1 VAGVCTL
8 QVQDAVL
15 ASKRKDT
22 PHLVAPIKR
31 YATSKLAAQWLE
43 TLAAEQAA
51 AAPLLPSDAAKPG
64 SAAAA
69 DAAAAPASKP
79 GGFFGLVP
87 QALLGGQGS
96 QSSQQQ
102 QLQLQ
107 QQQQQ
112 LAVIDSCEFLVP
124 GDVMSALMTQVVADP
139 AYADIMKALLG
150 SRDGQEMYLRNPAS
164 FNLPTGGI
172 GMAAACSRLHVLV
185 AERGK
190 AAGLAEAGLRGAAG
204 RFTGEHNANDGS
216 FTCSLARVLTE
227 PLRAGWYIG
236 GCSST
241 RACMAE
247 CGVCASSNE
256 LMQLRCVRPS
266 ACLIRCV

>member
-1 VAGVCTL
+1 
-8 QVQDAVL
+8 VQDAVL

-51 AAPLLPSDAAKPG
+51 AAPLLPSAAAKPG

-69 DAAAAPASKP
+69 ASEAAAAPASKP
-79 GGFFGLVP
+79 GGFFGLMP
-87 QALLGGQGS
+87 QALLGGQSS
-96 QSSQQQ
+96 QSS
-102 QLQLQ
+102 

-172 GMAAACSRLHVLV
+172 STCMAWQAPCSWPGAAVTSSCACLPAGGSYRAVAFSLLYAAAQHSTYPAWVV
-185 AERGK
+185 A
-190 AAGLAEAGLRGAAG
+190 LC
-204 RFTGEHNANDGS
+204 T
-216 FTCSLARVLTE
+216 
-227 PLRAGWYIG
+227 
-236 GCSST
+236 
-241 RACMAE
+241 
-247 CGVCASSNE
+247 
-256 LMQLRCVRPS
+256 
-266 ACLIRCV
+266 

>member
-1 VAGVCTL
+1 V

-51 AAPLLPSDAAKPG
+51 AAPLLPSAAAKPG
-64 SAAAA
+64 SAAATA
-69 DAAAAPASKP
+69 EAAAAVPASKP
-79 GGFFGLVP
+79 GGFFGLMP
-87 QALLGGQGS
+87 QALLGGQSS

-102 QLQLQ
+102 LQQQQ

-164 FNLPTGGI
+164 FNLPTGVI
-172 GMAAACSRLHVLV
+172 
-185 AERGK
+185 
-190 AAGLAEAGLRGAAG
+190 
-204 RFTGEHNANDGS
+204 
-216 FTCSLARVLTE
+216 
-227 PLRAGWYIG
+227 
-236 GCSST
+236 
-241 RACMAE
+241 
-247 CGVCASSNE
+247 
-256 LMQLRCVRPS
+256 
-266 ACLIRCV
+266 

>member
-1 VAGVCTL
+1 
-8 QVQDAVL
+8 VQDAVL

-51 AAPLLPSDAAKPG
+51 AAPLLPSAATKPG
-64 SAAAA
+64 TAAAA
-69 DAAAAPASKP
+69 AEASKP

-87 QALLGGQGS
+87 QALLGAQSS

-102 QLQLQ
+102 LQQQQLQQQLQ

-112 LAVIDSCEFLVP
+112 AVIDSCEFLVP

-164 FNLPTGGI
+164 FNLPTGARHAWQQPQGLTRCCSWWQLHLL
-172 GMAAACSRLHVLV
+172 ACRPVTELFSVACS
-185 AERGK
+185 
-190 AAGLAEAGLRGAAG
+190 
-204 RFTGEHNANDGS
+204 
-216 FTCSLARVLTE
+216 
-227 PLRAGWYIG
+227 
-236 GCSST
+236 
-241 RACMAE
+241 
-247 CGVCASSNE
+247 
-256 LMQLRCVRPS
+256 
-266 ACLIRCV
+266 